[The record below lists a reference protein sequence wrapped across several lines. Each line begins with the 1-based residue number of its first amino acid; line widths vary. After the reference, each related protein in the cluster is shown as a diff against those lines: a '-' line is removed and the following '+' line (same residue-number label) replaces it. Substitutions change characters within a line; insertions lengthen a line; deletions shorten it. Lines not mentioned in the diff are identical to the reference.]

1 MKNLLQDI
9 RYGLRTMFKTP
20 GLVLVVVLSLGLGSG
35 LNITIF
41 SLINAILL
49 QPLPAIPQQEQLV
62 EVYTSSPGLR
72 FGAVSYPD
80 YVDYR
85 EGNQVFSGLLAQRVT
100 PVSLTSGGN
109 NTIVASAIVSG
120 NYFTALDVKPA
131 LGRGFSPEEDK
142 TPNSHPVVVISHSLW
157 QRGYGGAQNILG
169 ESIIVNSQS
178 FNIIGVAPEGFVG
191 TTVGLAPD
199 IWFPMMMQ
207 GRVMP
212 GADRLTTRGT
222 RWLNVVGRLKPGVSR
237 EQAEAGMQGVVS
249 RLAQEHP
256 NTNKANTP
264 TVVPLGE
271 GSTGIKKNMSGVLM
285 LLMAVV
291 FLVLLIACFNV
302 ANLMLARALTRH
314 KEIGIRMALGATRM
328 RLIRQLLTE
337 SVLFSLLGGVVGLLI
352 AYVSTKLLLN
362 LVPPTSIPV
371 VFDLSLNRQV
381 FIFALLV
388 SILTGIIF
396 GLAPAIQT
404 TKANLIPALKDDGA
418 GSGQGG
424 YKKSRLRDLLVV
436 GQVAI
441 SLILLICAGLFL
453 RSLQNAQ
460 SSNLDFTPEKLA
472 IVSTDVG
479 LQGYDQEKGQ
489 RFYQQLTERVGQ
501 LPGVESASHAYI
513 VPLSGGGM
521 YQIGIQ
527 IPGYEPPPNTQLTID
542 YNIVGPKFFQTIS
555 IPFVQ
560 GRDFSDFDAK
570 SAAGVCI
577 INEAMAR
584 RFWPTQNA
592 LGQRLSLTSGKTQLE
607 IVGIVKN
614 SKYYNLK
621 EEPLP
626 YIYLPFLQNYNARM
640 TVFAQS
646 STDMGTLLPALRREV
661 DALDKTI
668 PSKILTMK
676 DALST
681 MLIQQKLAAILLT
694 IFSLLALLLA
704 TVGLYA
710 VMAYSVSNR
719 TREIG
724 IRMALG
730 AQRGDVL
737 KLVLKQGMLL
747 TLVGLGVGLVAAF
760 ALTRFLAGLLYGIS
774 ATDLTTFGVITIFQ
788 VAVALLASYIPARRA
803 TRIDPLRA
811 LKYE

>member
-1 MKNLLQDI
+1 MRNLLLDV
-9 RYGLRTMFKTP
+9 RYGLRTMFKNP

-41 SLINAILL
+41 SLINAVLL
-49 QPLPAIPQQEQLV
+49 RPLPGITQQEQLV
-62 EVYTSSPGLR
+62 ELYTSSPGLR

-85 EGNQVFSGLLAQRVT
+85 DGNQVFAGLLAQRVT
-100 PVSLTSGGN
+100 PVSLSSGGN
-109 NTIVASAIVSG
+109 NEIVASAIVSG
-120 NYFTALDVKPA
+120 NYFTVLDAKPV
-131 LGRGFSPEEDK
+131 LGRAFSPEEDQ
-142 TPNSHPVVVISHSLW
+142 TPNSHPVAVISHSLW
-157 QRGYGGAQNILG
+157 RRAYGGDPGIVG
-169 ESIIVNSQS
+169 KSMVVNSES
-178 FNIIGVAPEGFVG
+178 FNIIGVAPQGFIG
-191 TTVGLAPD
+191 TTVGLSPD
-199 IWFPMMMQ
+199 IWFPLMMQ
-207 GRVMP
+207 ARVLP
-212 GADRLTTRGT
+212 GADRLTDRGA
-222 RWLNVVGRLKPGVSR
+222 RWLNVIGRVKPDGSQQ
-237 EQAEAGMQGVVS
+237 QAEAGMQAILN

-256 NTNKANTP
+256 ETNKGTTP

-271 GSTGIKKNMSGVLM
+271 GSTGIKKNMSGVLL

-302 ANLMLARALTRH
+302 ANLMLARALSRH
-314 KEIGIRMALGATRM
+314 KEIGIRQALGATRM

-337 SVLFSLLGGVVGLLI
+337 SVLFSLLGGAVGLLV
-352 AYVSTKLLLN
+352 AYISTKLLLN

-381 FIFALLV
+381 FVFALIV

-396 GLAPAIQT
+396 GLAPALQT
-404 TKANLIPALKDDGA
+404 TKVNLIPALKDDGT
-418 GSGQGG
+418 GQGG
-424 YKKSRLRDLLVV
+424 HQKSRLRDLLVI

-460 SSNLDFTPEKLA
+460 NSNPDFAPEKLA

-479 LQGYDQEKGQ
+479 LQGYDRDKGR
-489 RFYQQLTERVGQ
+489 RFYQQLAEQVGQ
-501 LPGVESASHAYI
+501 LPGVETTSVGFI

-521 YQIGIQ
+521 HQMSIQ
-527 IPGYEPPPNTQLTID
+527 IPGYVPPPDTELAID
-542 YNIVGPKFFQTIS
+542 YNIVGRNFFQVMS
-555 IPFVQ
+555 IPFAQ
-560 GRDFSDFDAK
+560 GRDFNDFDTK
-570 SAAGVCI
+570 TAAGVCI
-577 INEAMAR
+577 INEAMAQR
-584 RFWPTQNA
+584 YWPDRNA
-592 LGQRLSLTSGKTQLE
+592 LGQRLSLDGEKYLE
-607 IVGIVKN
+607 IVGVVKN

-626 YIYLPFLQNYNARM
+626 YLYLHFLQYYDSRM
-640 TVFAQS
+640 TVFAKS
-646 STDMGTLLPALRREV
+646 SGDMGTLLPAVRREV
-661 DALDKTI
+661 ETLDKSI
-668 PSKILTMK
+668 PAKVLTMK
-676 DALST
+676 DALAT
-681 MLIQQKLAAILLT
+681 VLVQQKLAAVLLS

-730 AQRGDVL
+730 AQRSDVL

-774 ATDLTTFGVITIFQ
+774 ATDLTTFAAITLFQ
-788 VAVALLASYIPARRA
+788 VVVALLATYIPARRA
-803 TRIDPLRA
+803 TKIDPLRA
-811 LKYE
+811 LKFE